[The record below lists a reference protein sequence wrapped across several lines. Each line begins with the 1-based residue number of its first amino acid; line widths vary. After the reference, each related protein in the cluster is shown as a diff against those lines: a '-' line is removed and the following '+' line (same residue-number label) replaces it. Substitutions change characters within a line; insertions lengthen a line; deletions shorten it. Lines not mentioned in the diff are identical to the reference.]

1 MTYHTGIHRWQN
13 EKKNRAR
20 RGLQEMRYDTG
31 LKRSKILEEKK
42 RKKEKSVP
50 TGYADMSEE
59 HWI

>member
-1 MTYHTGIHRWQN
+1 
-13 EKKNRAR
+13 
-20 RGLQEMRYDTG
+20 MRYDTG